1 MITAIL
7 FDLDGTLLDRETS
20 LKQFISTQYNRLPAL
35 HHISKDNYI
44 SRFIDLDCHGYVWK
58 DKVYQS
64 LVSEFSIET
73 LSWQDL
79 LQDYEN
85 EFIHSCISF
94 PNLHSTL
101 STLKT
106 KQYLLGIVTNGL
118 GTFQRRTV
126 QGLGIENYFETIL
139 ISEVEGV
146 RKPDPEIFYR
156 ALHKLGVT
164 LEQSVFVGDH
174 PTVDVLGAK
183 NIGMKAIWKRDR
195 HWTEPVEVDA
205 IVEDLGMLPEIVQ
218 MFSDSFLNRKRNGIP
233 SDG

>member
-20 LKQFISTQYNRLPAL
+20 LKQFISTQYSRLPAL

-44 SRFIDLDCHGYVWK
+44 SRFLELDCHGYVWK
-58 DKVYQS
+58 DKVYQN

-85 EFIHSCISF
+85 EFLHSCIPF

-101 STLKT
+101 ITLKT
-106 KQYLLGIVTNGL
+106 QQYLLGIVTNGL

-164 LEQSVFVGDH
+164 PEQSVFVGDH

-195 HWTEPVEVDA
+195 HWTEPVEADA

-218 MFSDSFLNRKRNGIP
+218 IFNDL
-233 SDG
+233 